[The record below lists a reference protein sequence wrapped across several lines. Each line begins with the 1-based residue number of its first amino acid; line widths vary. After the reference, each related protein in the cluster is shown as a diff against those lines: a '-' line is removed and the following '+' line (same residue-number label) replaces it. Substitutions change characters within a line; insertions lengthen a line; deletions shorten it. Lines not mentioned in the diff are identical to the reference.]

1 MKEEFEMY
9 AIMVDNPFIVE
20 ENDIENFFENSK
32 KQEGIAEKLASV
44 FNKEWFD
51 FKPDKN
57 GIMTVSMNV
66 GTKD

>member
-44 FNKEWFD
+44 FNKEL
-51 FKPDKN
+51 
-57 GIMTVSMNV
+57 T
-66 GTKD
+66 TA